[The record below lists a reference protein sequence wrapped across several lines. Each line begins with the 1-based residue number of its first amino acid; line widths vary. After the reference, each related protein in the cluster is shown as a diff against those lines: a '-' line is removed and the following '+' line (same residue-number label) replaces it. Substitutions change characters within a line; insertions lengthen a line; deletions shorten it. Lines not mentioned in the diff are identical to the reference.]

1 MAKAKKS
8 YFEEFFRF
16 SPKWEFFW
24 KNLVSSV
31 LTLKTFFLHVRF
43 QKNPVGRFWEKLLT
57 DLLTYL
63 HKGTMKILC
72 YKTVHLF
79 YLHVCENN
87 QKPEGNALLKVCIL
101 CVPIFYF
108 LPKVNTKLSFKWSW
122 PDLPKLPKIKSL
134 QNPCNISRKK
144 WGMTLIFV
152 ERRSITV
159 ICKLILSFLMGVVG
173 NP

>member
-87 QKPEGNALLKVCIL
+87 QKPEGNAFLKVCIL

-108 LPKVNTKLSFKWSW
+108 LPKVNTS
-122 PDLPKLPKIKSL
+122 KILKYAAYFIL
-134 QNPCNISRKK
+134 KALFVLEIFCN
-144 WGMTLIFV
+144 F
-152 ERRSITV
+152 
-159 ICKLILSFLMGVVG
+159 CKLFPVLSTVSRIKGSDETGIIMTS
-173 NP
+173 